1 MALIT
6 MEDVERERNEKTKEM
21 IAAAL
26 VDFVDFLPDIEKKK
40 ELLSEFA
47 LTHGL
52 DIENV
57 RYKKWSDNGETRTGN
72 EERKD

>member
-6 MEDVERERNEKTKEM
+6 IEDVERERNEKTKKM

-40 ELLSEFA
+40 ELLSKFA

-52 DIENV
+52 DIENIK
-57 RYKKWSDNGETRTGN
+57 YKEWNYGYEKGR
-72 EERKD
+72 R